1 MHLNLAI
8 LLCLCTITLSQAQNT
23 SVGSENLP
31 EIRLENPE
39 KVDQIIQKV
48 LPRQVFDQL
57 MPGTRMLVKFEL
69 SKKGKVQSLY
79 FMPLPS
85 KLQARDASQ
94 TIADKYLKKLDTC
107 LRKNLRFSIDE
118 AYKNDRQISM
128 SFVVK
133 GRQNK

>member
-94 TIADKYLKKLDTC
+94 TIADKYLKKLGTC

>member
-1 MHLNLAI
+1 MRLTLAI
-8 LLCLCTITLSQAQNT
+8 LLCLCIVSLPQAQTT

-94 TIADKYLKKLDTC
+94 TIADKYLKKLGTC

>member
-8 LLCLCTITLSQAQNT
+8 LLCLCTITLSQAQTT

-94 TIADKYLKKLDTC
+94 TIADKYLKKLGTC

>member
-1 MHLNLAI
+1 MRSVLAI
-8 LLCLCTITLSQAQNT
+8 LLCLCTITLPQAQTT

-57 MPGTRMLVKFEL
+57 MSGTRMLVKFEL

-94 TIADKYLKKLDTC
+94 TIADKYLKKLGTC